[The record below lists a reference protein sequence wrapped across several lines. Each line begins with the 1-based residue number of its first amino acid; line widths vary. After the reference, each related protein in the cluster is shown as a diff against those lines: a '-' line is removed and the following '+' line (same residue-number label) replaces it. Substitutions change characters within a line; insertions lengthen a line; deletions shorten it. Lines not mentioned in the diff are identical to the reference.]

1 MVLPGVFQMAE
12 MVLNFKIC
20 NLKKNGTMALTII
33 SLIKQVPLPTEMRMG
48 DDGLMD
54 RTKAKSIINIDCQF
68 GLEAGLQLKKQY
80 PDAKMI
86 VCSMG
91 PPSFEVALRTAISMG
106 YDEAYLLS
114 DRKLGGSDTYAT
126 GLAISTM
133 LKHLGFTKDSKEP
146 FIVLA
151 GRQTSDGDTAHVPS
165 QVAENLGIPQATFV
179 ESVKADGEGNVIAKR
194 IIEGGYQMMKL
205 PMPCTISLTPTG
217 IPPRKPSLVGAIKAR
232 NLPIT
237 VFGIDD
243 IGLGTE
249 KIGINGSPTIVAN
262 VINIIS
268 ERAPIIMSEGHNE
281 TALVDNLILNF
292 KKGANVIEK
301 KETVEKK
308 VSEKPEFPFFDN
320 RNGSK
325 GILTWAEVTNGIIA
339 RPSIELLTPARK
351 LANQLGN
358 DTKIM
363 TLLIGKNVES
373 LATTLFEHG
382 SDEVI
387 IVENDKLEEYLVLPF
402 SSIFAQVIKER
413 KPEIALFAATT
424 SGRELAPRIG
434 VKTGSGVTADCT
446 GLEIGEYINRKEKL
460 INKPILHSRRPT
472 YGESK
477 LATILGFVYPQISTA
492 RAGTF
497 EVPSREEGRKGVLS
511 TFKPILDDKEFRVK
525 ILKTVRGEGSLQNL
539 FEADI
544 IVSGGR
550 GTTSD
555 NLGLIKKLVEALK
568 TNGVNAEWACSRV
581 VVDEGVAEYAHQIGQ
596 TGKTIR
602 PKVYVAVGISG
613 AIQHIAGMKES
624 EKIIAIDHNSK
635 ASIFHFADFGI
646 VGEYQDILPELIER
660 VKGGFTFGIEAIKN

>member
-1 MVLPGVFQMAE
+1 
-12 MVLNFKIC
+12 
-20 NLKKNGTMALTII
+20 MALTII

-48 DDGLMD
+48 EDGLMD

-80 PDAKMI
+80 PDARLI
-86 VCSMG
+86 ACSMG
-91 PPSFEVALRTAISMG
+91 PQSFEVALRTAISMG
-106 YDEAYLLS
+106 YDEAFLLS

-133 LKHLGFTKDSKEP
+133 IKHLGFTKDSKEP
-146 FIVLA
+146 FIILA

-165 QVAENLGIPQATFV
+165 QVAENIGIPQATFV

-205 PMPCTISLTPTG
+205 PMPCAISLTPTG
-217 IPPRKPSLVGAIKAR
+217 IPPRKPSLIGAIKAR
-232 NLPIT
+232 NTKIT

-249 KIGINGSPTIVAN
+249 KIGLTGSPTIVAN
-262 VINIIS
+262 VVNIVS
-268 ERAPIIMSEGHNE
+268 ERAPITMSSGHDE
-281 TALVDNLILNF
+281 VALVDNMIVNF
-292 KKGANVIEK
+292 KKGGNVLEK
-301 KETVEKK
+301 KEKVEKK
-308 VSEKPEFPFFDN
+308 VSEAPDFPYYDN
-320 RNGSK
+320 RNGAK
-325 GILTWAEVTNGIIA
+325 GIITWAEVANGKIA

-351 LANQLGN
+351 LADQLGN

-363 TLLIGKNVES
+363 TLLIGKNVKDQVQ
-373 LATTLFEHG
+373 TLFEHG

-387 IVENDKLEEYLVLPF
+387 VVEDDRLEEYLVLPF

-413 KPEIALFAATT
+413 NPEIALFAATT

-446 GLEIGEYINRKEKL
+446 GLEIGEYVNRKEKV
-460 INKPILHSRRPT
+460 INKPILFSRRPT

-497 EVPSREEGRKGVLS
+497 EVPARMEGRTGVLS
-511 TFKPILDDKEFRVK
+511 TYKPILTEKEFTVE
-525 ILKTVRGEGSLQNL
+525 ILQTVRGAGGLQNL
-539 FEADI
+539 FDADI

-550 GTTSD
+550 GTTGD
-555 NLGLIKKLVEALK
+555 GLELIKKLADALVQK
-568 TNGVNAEWACSRV
+568 GIKAEWACSRV
-581 VVDEGVAEYAHQIGQ
+581 VVDEGYSEYARQVGQ
-596 TGKTIR
+596 TGKTVR
-602 PKVYVAVGISG
+602 PKVYVAIGISG

-624 EKIIAIDHNSK
+624 EKIIAIDHNPK

-646 VGEYQDILPELIER
+646 IGEYEDILPELIDR
-660 VKGGFTFGIEAIKN
+660 VNGGFTFGIEPIRN

>member
-1 MVLPGVFQMAE
+1 
-12 MVLNFKIC
+12 
-20 NLKKNGTMALTII
+20 MALTII

-114 DRKLGGSDTYAT
+114 DRKLGGSDTFAT

-133 LKHLGFTKDSKEP
+133 LKHLGFTKDAKEP

-165 QVAENLGIPQATFV
+165 QVAENMGIPQATFV
-179 ESVKADGEGNVIAKR
+179 ESINSDGSGNVIAKR
-194 IIEGGYQMMKL
+194 IIEGGYQLLKL
-205 PMPCTISLTPTG
+205 PMPCAISLTPTG
-217 IPPRKPSLVGAIKAR
+217 IPPRKPSLIGAIKAR
-232 NLPIT
+232 NLPII

-262 VINIIS
+262 VVNLIS
-268 ERAPIIMSEGHNE
+268 ERAPVIMSEGHDE
-281 TALVDNLILNF
+281 TLLVDSMIANF
-292 KKGANVIEK
+292 QKGKNVLEK
-301 KETVEKK
+301 KNVVEKK
-308 VSEKPEFPFFDN
+308 VTEKPEFPFFDN
-320 RNGSK
+320 RNGAK
-325 GILTWAEVTNGIIA
+325 GILTWAEVTNGKIS

-351 LANQLGN
+351 LADQLGN
-358 DTKIM
+358 NTKIM
-363 TLLIGKNVES
+363 TLIIGKNVKVLS
-373 LATTLFEHG
+373 KVLFEHG

-387 IVENDKLEEYLVLPF
+387 VVENDRLEEYLVLPF
-402 SSIFAQVIKER
+402 SSIFSQVIKER
-413 KPEIALFAATT
+413 NPEIVLFGATT
-424 SGRELAPRIG
+424 AGRELAPRIG
-434 VKTGSGVTADCT
+434 SKTGSGVTADCT
-446 GLEIGEYINRKEKL
+446 GLEIGEYINRKEKV

-497 EVPSREEGRKGVLS
+497 EVPTAIKDRTGVIS
-511 TFKPILDDKEFRVK
+511 TFLPKLKEDDFRVE
-525 ILKTVRGEGSLQNL
+525 ILKTERDEGVLQNL
-539 FEADI
+539 FEADVI
-544 IVSGGR
+544 ISGGR

-555 NLGLIKKLVEALK
+555 GLNLIKKLAEELK
-568 TNGVNAEWACSRV
+568 IKGVKAEWACSRV

-596 TGKTIR
+596 TGKTVR

-624 EKIIAIDHNSK
+624 EKIIAIDHNPK
-635 ASIFHFADFGI
+635 AFIFHYADFGI
-646 VGEYQDILPELIER
+646 VGEYEDILPELIER
-660 VKGGFTFGIEAIKN
+660 VKSGYTFGI

>member
-1 MVLPGVFQMAE
+1 
-12 MVLNFKIC
+12 
-20 NLKKNGTMALTII
+20 MALTII
-33 SLIKQVPLPTEMRMG
+33 TLIKQVPLPTEMRMG

-68 GLEAGLQLKKQY
+68 GLEAGLQLKKQN
-80 PDAKMI
+80 PDARLI

-91 PPSFEVALRTAISMG
+91 PQSFEVALRTAISMG

-165 QVAENLGIPQATFV
+165 QVAESLGIPQATFV
-179 ESVKADGEGNVIAKR
+179 ESVKSDGEGNVIAKR

-205 PMPCTISLTPTG
+205 PMPCAISLTPTG
-217 IPPRKPSLVGAIKAR
+217 IPPRKPSLTGAIKAR
-232 NLPIT
+232 NAQIT
-237 VFGIDD
+237 VFGITD

-249 KIGINGSPTIVAN
+249 KIGLSGSPTIVSN
-262 VINIIS
+262 VINIVS
-268 ERAPIIMSEGHNE
+268 ERAPITMSVGHND
-281 TALVDNLILNF
+281 TVLVDSLISNF
-292 KKGANVIEK
+292 NKGGNVLEK
-301 KETVEKK
+301 KETAEKK
-308 VSEKPEFPFFDN
+308 VSETPDFPYYDN
-320 RNGSK
+320 RNGAK
-325 GILTWAEVTNGIIA
+325 GIITWAEIANGKIA
-339 RPSIELLTPARK
+339 RPSIEILTPARK
-351 LANQLGN
+351 LANELGN
-358 DTKIM
+358 DTKII
-363 TLLIGKNVES
+363 TLLIGKNIKDQ
-373 LATTLFEHG
+373 AKILFEHG

-387 IVENDKLEEYLVLPF
+387 VVEDDKLEEYLVLPF
-402 SSIFAQVIKER
+402 SSIFYQVIKER
-413 KPEIALFAATT
+413 NPEIALFAATT

-434 VKTGSGVTADCT
+434 MKTGSGVTADCT

-460 INKPILHSRRPT
+460 INKPILFSRRPT

-497 EVPSREEGRKGVLS
+497 EVPAKMEGRTGILS
-511 TFKPILDDKEFRVK
+511 TFKPILTDNEFTVE
-525 ILKTVRGEGSLQNL
+525 ILKTVRGEGGLQNL

-544 IVSGGR
+544 VVSGGR
-550 GTTSD
+550 GATGDS
-555 NLGLIKKLVEALK
+555 LELIKKLAEALK
-568 TNGVNAEWACSRV
+568 AQGVKAEWACSRV
-581 VVDEGVAEYAHQIGQ
+581 VVDEGFAEYAHQVGQ

-602 PKVYVAVGISG
+602 PKVYIAVGISG
-613 AIQHIAGMKES
+613 AIQHLAGMKES
-624 EKIIAIDHNSK
+624 EKIIAIDHNPK

-660 VKGGFTFGIEAIKN
+660 VKAGFTFGIEPIRN

>member
-1 MVLPGVFQMAE
+1 
-12 MVLNFKIC
+12 
-20 NLKKNGTMALTII
+20 MALTII

-80 PDAKMI
+80 PNAKLI

-91 PPSFEVALRTAISMG
+91 PQSFEVALRTAISMG

-146 FIVLA
+146 FIILA

-179 ESVKADGEGNVIAKR
+179 ESVKADAEGNVIAKR

-205 PMPCTISLTPTG
+205 PMPCAISLTPTG
-217 IPPRKPSLVGAIKAR
+217 IPPRKPSLTGAIKAR
-232 NLPIT
+232 NAQIT

-262 VINIIS
+262 VINIVS
-268 ERAPIIMSEGHNE
+268 ERAPIIMSVGHNE
-281 TALVDNLILNF
+281 NALVDNMISNF
-292 KKGANVIEK
+292 KKGANVVEK
-301 KETVEKK
+301 KEAAEKK
-308 VSEKPEFPFFDN
+308 QTEKPEFPIFDN
-320 RNGSK
+320 RNGAK
-325 GILTWAEVTNGIIA
+325 GILTWAEVTDGIIA

-358 DTKIM
+358 DTKII
-363 TLLIGKNVES
+363 TILIGKDVQS
-373 LATTLFEHG
+373 LSQTLFEHG

-387 IVENDKLEEYLVLPF
+387 VVENDKLEEYLVLPF
-402 SSIFAQVIKER
+402 SSIIAQIIHER

-424 SGRELAPRIG
+424 AGRELAPRIG

-446 GLEIGEYINRKEKL
+446 GLEIGEYVNRKEKV

-497 EVPSREEGRKGVLS
+497 EVPARVEGRTGILS
-511 TFKPILDDKEFRVK
+511 TFKPKLDEKDFRVE
-525 ILKTVRGEGSLQNL
+525 ILKTVRGEGSLQSL
-539 FEADI
+539 FEAEI

-568 TNGVNAEWACSRV
+568 EKGVNAEWACSRV

-624 EKIIAIDHNSK
+624 EKIIAIDHNFK

-660 VKGGFTFGIEAIKN
+660 VKGGFTFGLEPMKN